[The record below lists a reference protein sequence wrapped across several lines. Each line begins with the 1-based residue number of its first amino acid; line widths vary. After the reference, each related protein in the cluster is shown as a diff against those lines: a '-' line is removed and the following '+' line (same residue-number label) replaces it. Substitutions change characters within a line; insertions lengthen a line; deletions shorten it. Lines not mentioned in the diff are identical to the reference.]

1 MKPSNEP
8 NLPVEAVLISH
19 KGAKDARGTILVPHG
34 GPHSCYPTS
43 FFTGYAFLVT
53 VGFNVLLVNFRGST
67 GFGED
72 SIQSLPGNIGTN
84 DVLDCMAC
92 LQAAADTG
100 QPGQGCTQ
108 VTSDSQCSGVISVCR
123 SVLC

>member
-1 MKPSNEP
+1 MAQVKPSNEP

-19 KGAKDARGTILVPHG
+19 KDGREALATILMPHG

-43 FFTGYAFLVT
+43 FFTGYTFLVT
-53 VGFNVLLVNFRGST
+53 LGFNLILVNFRGST

-100 QPGQGCTQ
+100 QFRA
-108 VTSDSQCSGVISVCR
+108 D
-123 SVLC
+123 

>member
-1 MKPSNEP
+1 MQPSNDP
-8 NLPVEAVLISH
+8 KLPLEAVLISH
-19 KGAKDARGTILVPHG
+19 KEGKEPRGTILVPHG

-43 FFTGYAFLVT
+43 FFTGYAFLVS

-72 SIQSLPGNIGTN
+72 FIQSVPGHIGTN

-100 QPGQGCTQ
+100 EAMPET
-108 VTSDSQCSGVISVCR
+108 
-123 SVLC
+123 LCY